1 MSLLNQER
9 KQNLYLERCRWKV
22 TSEHLAAS
30 ARHASVHKLMLPN
43 VRKRAADLVDAA
55 LLRSTL
61 SYHQCDLELIDVN
74 HVNVSNEEFVAASK
88 VRDDTSSLLYIMIKE
103 YKVNATVFAKAYN
116 DRINL
121 GNIEYRIIHHLHS
134 RGTCNVPKP
143 VGICVN
149 KLYTQCLL
157 TESML
162 SLSLSSEYWF
172 VTMVWVDNM
181 SIKGVPWGQGDVYG
195 ICLILVLDGNV
206 WWLEICHYLNQ
217 IVDILMFWFPIKG
230 ALDNFSL
237 IPNFFSKKL
246 RFLYH

>member
-1 MSLLNQER
+1 M
-9 KQNLYLERCRWKV
+9 

-30 ARHASVHKLMLPN
+30 ARHAQCTHKRMLPN
-43 VRKRAADLVDAA
+43 VCKRAADLVDAA
-55 LLRSTL
+55 LLRSTF
-61 SYHQCDLELIDVN
+61 SYHQQDLEFIDVN
-74 HVNVSNEEFVAASK
+74 HVNVSNEKFVAASK

-143 VGICVN
+143 VGICIN

-162 SLSLSSEYWF
+162 SPSLSYEYWLI
-172 VTMVWVDNM
+172 TMV
-181 SIKGVPWGQGDVYG
+181 
-195 ICLILVLDGNV
+195 
-206 WWLEICHYLNQ
+206 
-217 IVDILMFWFPIKG
+217 
-230 ALDNFSL
+230 
-237 IPNFFSKKL
+237 
-246 RFLYH
+246 